1 MTALLDHPL
10 VGLATPTVYDT
21 VIAHARTAPIANRF
35 RYTSRSWLV
44 DLDDLPTLPLG
55 LRWLGRFDARDHIGN
70 PDRSI
75 RDNVAAF
82 LAGHGI
88 DVGGGTLLMLANS
101 RAFGRAFNPIS
112 IHWAYS
118 PAGELLAVIAE
129 VHNTYG
135 DRHAYLLLPDT
146 DGQVVSDVDKEL
158 YVSPFNA
165 VDGHYRISVSN
176 PGDRVSVSV
185 RLDRKGQ
192 PPFVATLTGSER
204 QEHGALRNALG
215 TAGVSARVSALIKWQ
230 GIKLYLRGLKVQPRP
245 LHHPQREASR

>member
-158 YVSPFNA
+158 YVSPFNP
-165 VDGHYRISVSN
+165 VDGEYRIAVSEPDN
-176 PGDRVSVSV
+176 RVSVSI
-185 RLDRKGQ
+185 RLDRPGNI
-192 PPFVATLTGSER
+192 PFVATLNGTRRTSGSAL
-204 QEHGALRNALG
+204 GLALRAA
-215 TAGVSARVSALIKWQ
+215 TTSIAVTTLIRWQ
-230 GIKLYLRGLKVQPRP
+230 GVRLYLRGLRIEPRP
-245 LHHPQREASR
+245 VHARQEGVS